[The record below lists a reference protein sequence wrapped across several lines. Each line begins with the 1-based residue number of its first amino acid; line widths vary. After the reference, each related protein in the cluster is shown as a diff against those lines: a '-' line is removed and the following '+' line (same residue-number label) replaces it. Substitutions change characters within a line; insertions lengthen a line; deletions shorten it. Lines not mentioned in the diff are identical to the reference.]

1 MSTYYKHLQREYL
14 YSPLELTESPVSL
27 QIDIPSESSDSES
40 SKHQRQR
47 IYLLPS
53 RPVSSSGP
61 ASSSRSHG
69 MQHSSGDGSNHSH
82 SNDRKRNILVY
93 APVPLA
99 SLTEEEARELHATEA
114 WVTIKPLSHS
124 RRGHGRSASLSI
136 SSSRGHSH
144 QHSQSH
150 SHSTSTAHSHT
161 RRHTHS
167 RHHSHSVSNGSATP
181 ASGSL
186 SGRISLP
193 IHQNEGLL
201 PSYNDVQAEVQAHA
215 QEDVRVNSGSRHLK
229 V

>member
-1 MSTYYKHLQREYL
+1 M
-14 YSPLELTESPVSL
+14 
-27 QIDIPSESSDSES
+27 PSDSSDSES
-40 SKHQRQR
+40 SKRQR

-53 RPVSSSGP
+53 RPQSSSGT
-61 ASSSRSHG
+61 ASSSRSHAK
-69 MQHSSGDGSNHSH
+69 QHISSEGSTHGHSA
-82 SNDRKRNILVY
+82 DWKRNVLVY

-114 WVTIKPLSHS
+114 WVTIKPSSHS
-124 RRGHGRSASLSI
+124 RRGHGRSASLSF
-136 SSSRGHSH
+136 SSSRSHSH

-167 RHHSHSVSNGSATP
+167 RHHSHSVSNSSATS